1 MDRERAGSASALS
14 SRKDRETNGRLASSS
29 TPDLKK
35 KSTSSSNGGTKT
47 ASSLSSLKTG
57 AGTSNGFKFSAP
69 KQSNGTASRP
79 GPTGRP
85 EEPQKHEFNAVADFG
100 SPQARTRRSVPAPF
114 NPTSDA
120 ADSTHNHN
128 PGSPQTLPAL
138 SSTIDAAL
146 NEFKLATAQRRS
158 VPAAVRVQQ
167 RRNSPFHSDGSLE
180 RVDSGQSRPSTAMSL
195 FGDAPALLT
204 AGANGY
210 DEDAN
215 AELTPLVEEL
225 LSAPTGRSAQLA
237 RTLQF
242 NGALFLET
250 NVRHWVD
257 KLGSQGDS
265 LFSSTGEAAIAAA
278 VPLFTDLADS
288 LQNYLRAV
296 SRLMRVRLQTC

>member
-1 MDRERAGSASALS
+1 
-14 SRKDRETNGRLASSS
+14 
-29 TPDLKK
+29 
-35 KSTSSSNGGTKT
+35 
-47 ASSLSSLKTG
+47 
-57 AGTSNGFKFSAP
+57 
-69 KQSNGTASRP
+69 
-79 GPTGRP
+79 
-85 EEPQKHEFNAVADFG
+85 
-100 SPQARTRRSVPAPF
+100 
-114 NPTSDA
+114 
-120 ADSTHNHN
+120 
-128 PGSPQTLPAL
+128 
-138 SSTIDAAL
+138 
-146 NEFKLATAQRRS
+146 
-158 VPAAVRVQQ
+158 
-167 RRNSPFHSDGSLE
+167 
-180 RVDSGQSRPSTAMSL
+180 MSL